1 MVPVEMNIHII
12 NVIMNK
18 KNVQRIFL
26 NHLPLQLSIMMIH
39 FLNIKEDHHNKEE
52 ILI

>member
-1 MVPVEMNIHII
+1 MAPAEINIHII

-18 KNVQRIFL
+18 KNVQRNFL
-26 NHLPLQLSIMMIH
+26 NHLHLKLSIMMIL
-39 FLNIKEDHHNKEE
+39 FLNIKEDHHKTDE